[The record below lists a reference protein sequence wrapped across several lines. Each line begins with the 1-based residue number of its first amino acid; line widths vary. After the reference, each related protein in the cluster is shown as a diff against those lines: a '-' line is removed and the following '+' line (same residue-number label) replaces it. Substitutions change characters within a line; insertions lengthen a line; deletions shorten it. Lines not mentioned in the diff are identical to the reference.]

1 MVHLV
6 HIWGQHDGPR
16 VNIRSTLAILYAM
29 WVWQWLQAGILGGEQ
44 LWAVDGIAVDSLTRD
59 EAGAILR
66 GPIGSMV
73 SHLLPLISFLPNKH
87 LQVMF

>member
-1 MVHLV
+1 
-6 HIWGQHDGPR
+6 
-16 VNIRSTLAILYAM
+16 M

-59 EAGAILR
+59 EAGALLR

-73 SHLLPLISFLPNKH
+73 SHFFLAKQAFASH
-87 LQVMF
+87 VLGSW

>member
-1 MVHLV
+1 MIVAPFA
-6 HIWGQHDGPR
+6 GSP
-16 VNIRSTLAILYAM
+16 AEE
-29 WVWQWLQAGILGGEQ
+29 AGILGGEQ

-59 EAGAILR
+59 EAGALLR

-87 LQVMF
+87 LQVTFWAVGNSFSSRVTFTQ